1 MGLISNVFNNL
12 TGERGTVK
20 DFDKNRILFV
30 MAPKLVSD
38 MPALSV
44 SCLSAYLKTKG
55 WNVDLYDLN
64 IECFGHRQEEYRNHW
79 KDEFQEFWN
88 DERAISDFF
97 ADHPT
102 ELPKLFD
109 YIAQKRP
116 AYIGFSTYMTNFYGS
131 LILAREIKRIWPQIK
146 LIFGGALIWQKLH
159 MDRLDLKEYSC
170 VDAFVIGEGEAALY
184 ELLCLFKSGQDIS
197 KCSGIAFFRENKLQ
211 LTVPRS
217 SIVMPDDLPMPDFSG
232 FDLKK
237 YDTQGRQL
245 PFYISR
251 GCVNKCIFCE
261 ERTFWKAFR
270 TKTGEQL
277 FNEIKMAKQLYPEVE
292 HIYFSES
299 LTNGS
304 ISQLRTFCH
313 LLIESGIRINWEAN
327 AVIRKEMDCELLTL
341 MAKSGCKRLMYGVET
356 VSKTLLAHVG
366 KIMSDK
372 VNIEKVIRETAE
384 AGIHVTLNFMFG
396 LPGETEEDA
405 KENIDF
411 VIRNK
416 KYIHTIYP
424 SWSFCYLT
432 QLCEAYANPE
442 RWGIKPITDVS
453 FWESIDGKNTYP
465 VRLER
470 FERFCGAMLKD
481 GIAIQYSSDKLADR
495 EKKLGFYYCFM
506 KDFWKG
512 AMYLLQ
518 AAEKEP
524 WDTAIKGTLRGC
536 CQKVID
542 EINSNG

>member
-1 MGLISNVFNNL
+1 
-12 TGERGTVK
+12 
-20 DFDKNRILFV
+20 
-30 MAPKLVSD
+30 
-38 MPALSV
+38 
-44 SCLSAYLKTKG
+44 
-55 WNVDLYDLN
+55 
-64 IECFGHRQEEYRNHW
+64 
-79 KDEFQEFWN
+79 
-88 DERAISDFF
+88 
-97 ADHPT
+97 
-102 ELPKLFD
+102 
-109 YIAQKRP
+109 
-116 AYIGFSTYMTNFYGS
+116 
-131 LILAREIKRIWPQIK
+131 
-146 LIFGGALIWQKLH
+146 
-159 MDRLDLKEYSC
+159 
-170 VDAFVIGEGEAALY
+170 
-184 ELLCLFKSGQDIS
+184 
-197 KCSGIAFFRENKLQ
+197 
-211 LTVPRS
+211 
-217 SIVMPDDLPMPDFSG
+217 
-232 FDLKK
+232 
-237 YDTQGRQL
+237 
-245 PFYISR
+245 
-251 GCVNKCIFCE
+251 
-261 ERTFWKAFR
+261 
-270 TKTGEQL
+270 
-277 FNEIKMAKQLYPEVE
+277 MAKQLYPEVE

-304 ISQLRTFCH
+304 ISQSRTFCH